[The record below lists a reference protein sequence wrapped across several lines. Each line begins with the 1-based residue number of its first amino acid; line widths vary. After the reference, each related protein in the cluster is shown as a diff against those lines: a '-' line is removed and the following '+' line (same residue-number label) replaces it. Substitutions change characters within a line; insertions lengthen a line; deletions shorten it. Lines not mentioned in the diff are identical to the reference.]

1 MLGRLETPRTEIITL
16 YQKKMGFFKTPIQVL
31 IPEVVPLFS
40 RKIYSVE
47 TLHNTKWTVSIC
59 VLIRDF
65 FMDITYPDTKL
76 AVGRS
81 VRLYTVPYFRTIG
94 KT

>member
-1 MLGRLETPRTEIITL
+1 MLGRFETPRTEIITL
-16 YQKKMGFFKTPIQVL
+16 YQKKLCDFLDPILVL

-47 TLHNTKWTVSIC
+47 TLHNTKWTVLIC

-65 FMDITYPDTKL
+65 FMDITYPDTKST
-76 AVGRS
+76 VGRS
-81 VRLYTVPYFRTIG
+81 VRLHTVPYFRTIG